1 MSSALKIMDWNSL
14 VIDVCTVVTK
24 LTGNVLEEKQRPM
37 VESRLKRRCL
47 DLKLEHPADYKDYWM
62 KNQEA
67 ENKVLIGLL
76 TTHFTSFFRE
86 FAHFEWI
93 ANELP
98 AVVAAAKKEGR
109 KQIRIWSAASSKGQE
124 VWSLCM
130 WLHHHMA
137 KVDPSMDWI
146 VYGSDIDAISVKEG
160 ENGVYHKRELET
172 APRHLWEGLWLRGK
186 GDIAD
191 WYKIKPELRTHAK
204 FRTMNLL
211 NFDLE
216 ANDKYDIILCRN
228 VLIYFDSNNLKKII
242 HSLLKHLTPDGTLIT
257 GLSESLNGYG
267 LPIKGLA
274 PSIYKLQTASVVE
287 LPKSQAPAPKVL
299 SLPQPLKILCVDD
312 SATIL
317 NIMKKILVA
326 PQFEIIGVAH
336 NGIEAIEQL
345 KKLKPDAITLDLHMP
360 EMDGLTFL
368 KTSKIASTLPVVVVS
383 SVGREHDPLVEP
395 LNQLGVIDFVEKPS
409 LSNMAQVAEELTQKL
424 KMAWHAKSKNLPLAT
439 QTSAPSTSFK
449 STFKKRPKGKI
460 IFNFGLGDETKLNRV
475 LLEQSWENDHV
486 VFCYNGKSPI
496 PSTMRDALSKAAA
509 KASKVEFC
517 SPYDYRDDHS
527 GLTPVWLCFLCGD
540 YSNLRLNKSKKGFL
554 VLEEGSATFINDLA
568 NDVSPTTSFSYLV
581 DKFLGGE

>member
-1 MSSALKIMDWNSL
+1 MTSALKIMDWNTL
-14 VIDVCTVVTK
+14 VIDICNVVTK

-47 DLKLEHPADYKDYWM
+47 DLKLESPADYKDYWT

-98 AVVAAAKKEGR
+98 AIVAAARKEGR
-109 KQIRIWSAASSKGQE
+109 KSIKIWSAASSKGQE

-130 WLHHHMA
+130 WLHQHMP
-137 KVDPSMDWI
+137 KIDPSMDWV
-146 VYGSDIDAISVKEG
+146 VYGSDIDATSVKEG

-191 WYKIKPELRTHAK
+191 WYKVKPEIRTHAK

-211 NFDLE
+211 NFDIDS
-216 ANDKYDIILCRN
+216 NDKYDLIMCRN

-242 HSLLKHLTPDGTLIT
+242 TSLLKHLTPDGTLIT

-274 PSIYKLQTASVVE
+274 PSIYKLQTAQVIE
-287 LPKSQAPAPKVL
+287 LPARSTAPKVL
-299 SLPQPLKILCVDD
+299 SMPQPLKVLCVDD

-326 PQFEIIGVAH
+326 PQFEIVGVAH
-336 NGIEAIEQL
+336 NGLEAIEKL
-345 KKLKPDAITLDLHMP
+345 KTLKPDVITLDLHMP

-368 KTSKIASTLPVVVVS
+368 NTSKIASRIPVVVVS
-383 SVGREHDPLVEP
+383 SVGREHDPLVGP
-395 LNQLGVIDFVEKPS
+395 LHQLGVIDFVEKPS
-409 LSNMAQVAEELTQKL
+409 LSNMTQVAEELTQKL
-424 KMAWHAKSKNLPLAT
+424 KMAWHTKSKNITLST
-439 QTSAPSTSFK
+439 TPSTGTSYK
-449 STFKKRPKGKI
+449 SSFKKRPKGKI
-460 IFNFGLGDETKLNRV
+460 VFNFGLGDETKLNRV
-475 LLEQSWENDHV
+475 LLEQNWDNDHI
-486 VFCYNGKSPI
+486 VFCYNGKGSI
-496 PSTMRDALSKAAA
+496 PVSLKETLMKATS
-509 KASKVEFC
+509 KASKTDFC
-517 SPYDYRDDHS
+517 TPFDYRDDSS
-527 GLTPVWLCFLCGD
+527 GLTPIWLCFLCGD
-540 YSNLRLNKSKKGFL
+540 YSNLRLNKAKKGFL
-554 VLEEGSATFINDLA
+554 VLEEGSASFVNDIA

>member
-1 MSSALKIMDWNSL
+1 MSSALKIADWNTL
-14 VIDVCTVVTK
+14 VVEMCAVVTK

-47 DLKLEHPADYKDYWM
+47 DLKLESPQDYKDYWT

-86 FAHFEWI
+86 FTHFEWI

-98 AVVAAAKKEGR
+98 AIVAAAKKEGR
-109 KQIRIWSAASSKGQE
+109 KTIKVWSAASSKGQE

-130 WLHHHMA
+130 WLHQHMP
-137 KVDPSMDWI
+137 KVDPSMDWM

-191 WYKIKPELRTHAK
+191 WYKVKPEIRSHAK

-211 NFDLE
+211 NFDID
-216 ANDKYDIILCRN
+216 ANDKYDLILCRN
-228 VLIYFDSNNLKKII
+228 VLIYFDANNLKKII
-242 HSLLKHLTPDGTLIT
+242 NSLLKHLTPDGTLIT

-274 PSIYKLQTASVVE
+274 PSIYKLQSAQVIE
-287 LPKSQAPAPKVL
+287 LPQKAQTQKVL
-299 SLPQPLKILCVDD
+299 SMPRPLKVLCVDD

-326 PQFEIIGVAH
+326 PEFEIIGVAH
-336 NGIEAIEQL
+336 NGLEAIEFL
-345 KKLKPDAITLDLHMP
+345 KTQKPDAITLDLHMP

-368 KTSKIASTLPVVVVS
+368 NTSKIASAIPVVVVS
-383 SVGREHDPLVEP
+383 SVGREHDPLVGP
-395 LNQLGVIDFVEKPS
+395 LHQLGVIDFVEKPS
-409 LSNMAQVAEELTQKL
+409 LSNMSQVAEELTQKI
-424 KMAWHAKSKNLPLAT
+424 KMAWHTKSKNIPLST
-439 QTSAPSTSFK
+439 TPSTSTSHK

-460 IFNFGLGDETKLNRV
+460 VFNFGLGDETKLNRV
-475 LLEQSWENDHV
+475 LLEQSWENDHI
-486 VFCYNGKSPI
+486 VFCFNGKGQMPVS
-496 PSTMRDALSKAAA
+496 MKDALMKATSKAA
-509 KASKVEFC
+509 KTEFC
-517 SPYDYRDDHS
+517 TPFEYRDDNS

-540 YSNLRLNKSKKGFL
+540 FSNLRLNKAKKGFL
-554 VLEEGSATFINDLA
+554 VLEEGSASFVNDLA

>member
-1 MSSALKIMDWNSL
+1 MTSALNLMDWNTL
-14 VIDVCTVVTK
+14 VIDICNVVTK

-47 DLKLEHPADYKDYWM
+47 DLKLESPGDYKNYWS
-62 KNQEA
+62 KNQES

-86 FAHFEWI
+86 FTHFEWL

-98 AVVAAAKKEGR
+98 VIVASAKKEGR
-109 KQIRIWSAASSKGQE
+109 KSIRIWSAASSKGQE

-130 WLHHHMA
+130 WLQLHMP
-137 KVDPSMDWI
+137 KIDPSMDWT
-146 VYGSDIDAISVKEG
+146 VYGSDIDPVSVKEG

-172 APRHLWEGLWLRGK
+172 APRHLWEGQWLRGK

-211 NFDLE
+211 AFDLE
-216 ANDKYDIILCRN
+216 ASDKYDVILCRN

-242 HSLLKHLTPDGTLIT
+242 TSLLKHLTPNGTLIT

-274 PSIYKLQTASVVE
+274 PSIYKPQSAQVIE
-287 LPKSQAPAPKVL
+287 LPKAANAPKVL
-299 SLPQPLKILCVDD
+299 SLPSPLKVLCVDD

-326 PQFEIIGVAH
+326 PQFEIVGVAH
-336 NGIEAIEQL
+336 NGLEAIEQL
-345 KKLKPDAITLDLHMP
+345 KVLKPDVITLDLHMP
-360 EMDGLTFL
+360 EMDGMTFL
-368 KTSKIASTLPVVVVS
+368 STTKIASRLPVVVVS
-383 SVGREHDPLVEP
+383 SVGREHDPLVGP
-395 LNQLGVIDFVEKPS
+395 LHSLGVIDFVEKPS

-424 KMAWHAKSKNLPLAT
+424 KMAWHTKSKNITLSTTSSSSTAT
-439 QTSAPSTSFK
+439 HAVS
-449 STFKKRPKGKI
+449 FKKRPKGKI
-460 IFNFGLGDETKLNRV
+460 VFNFGLADEAKLTRV
-475 LLEQSWENDHV
+475 LREQNWENDHI
-486 VFCYNGKSPI
+486 VFCFNGRGGV
-496 PSTMRDALSKAAA
+496 PSSMKDALTRATSR
-509 KASKVEFC
+509 ASKTEFITAF
-517 SPYDYRDDHS
+517 DYRDDFS
-527 GLTPVWLCFLCGD
+527 GLTPVWLCFLDGD
-540 YSNLRLNKSKKGFL
+540 LSNLRLNKGRKGFL
-554 VLEEGSATFINDLA
+554 VLEEGIASFVNDLA
-568 NDVSPTTSFSYLV
+568 NDTSPTTSFSYLV